1 MLCFFLMLFLFVSA
15 EGAFVDTL
23 ISSDQVSQ
31 NGSDTLSVPLSVDE
45 EETEHDVVSVSQN
58 VDFTK
63 EQFIIDVIVGMA
75 TVLMLILTVLQV
87 RSQRRESKQQWE
99 HTAQQLCEMKGVNSS
114 LKESADRQLATIDA
128 IHEIAE
134 QINRKMYLERVKLRF
149 GEIPLQIQTDAQT
162 MYSILIADISSF
174 LQGSIYNDNFDF
186 RIAIERTRKNLKEL
200 GTTVEEYIQDSDEKK
215 AFLQLNSESLE
226 KAEDIISG
234 RNGLVKIKECAD
246 WINGFRKSL
255 DDLGFGINRLISK
268 L

>member
-1 MLCFFLMLFLFVSA
+1 
-15 EGAFVDTL
+15 
-23 ISSDQVSQ
+23 
-31 NGSDTLSVPLSVDE
+31 
-45 EETEHDVVSVSQN
+45 
-58 VDFTK
+58 
-63 EQFIIDVIVGMA
+63 
-75 TVLMLILTVLQV
+75 
-87 RSQRRESKQQWE
+87 
-99 HTAQQLCEMKGVNSS
+99 
-114 LKESADRQLATIDA
+114 
-128 IHEIAE
+128 
-134 QINRKMYLERVKLRF
+134 
-149 GEIPLQIQTDAQT
+149 